1 MVAPLRKVK
10 DILPRVSDLLDS
22 FDGFLQLFDKVFD
35 ENLMIVKVSLR
46 ELFTCRRRDGPV
58 AGANFVQVIATQS
71 AQGAK
76 GRAPIDG
83 AGHGLS
89 SRFQYTMVY
98 LCTFTL
104 IASFDSLISAKIS
117 LFFKINSLFRFL
129 GNFLK

>member
-1 MVAPLRKVK
+1 LSKYCFASSSVAAVATAR
-10 DILPRVSDLLDS
+10 S
-22 FDGFLQLFDKVFD
+22 
-35 ENLMIVKVSLR
+35 R
-46 ELFTCRRRDGPV
+46 EQK
-58 AGANFVQVIATQS
+58 FVQVIATQS

-76 GRAPIDG
+76 GRAPIEG